1 MELKTNLTARS
12 RVALLPGTNTQITKE
27 YKMKQAVT
35 LSDFLNAFRN
45 IRPDNFSDMGLKAL
59 FNYLEAYEDSIG
71 DELELDVIAF
81 CCDFTEYESLKEFQ
95 SNYSDEYKTIED
107 IENSTGVIQI
117 EGGGF
122 IIQQF

>member
-1 MELKTNLTARS
+1 
-12 RVALLPGTNTQITKE
+12 
-27 YKMKQAVT
+27 MKQAVT